1 VHHLESALAEFGRL
15 ELPLE
20 EARARLDLAHALT
33 AERPIMAQV
42 EARAA
47 LTMFQGLAASRDAQA
62 ATSLLR
68 RLGVRGHTGPR
79 GDGALTEREKEVL
92 DLLGEGLSNT
102 DIAARLYISR
112 RTAEH
117 HVSNIL
123 AKLGLAS
130 RAEATAHHM
139 RSAPKR

>member
-1 VHHLESALAEFGRL
+1 VHHLESALAAFGRI

-20 EARARLDLAHALT
+20 EAKARLDLAHVLIT
-33 AERPIMAQV
+33 QRPAMAQV

-47 LTMFQGLAASRDAQA
+47 LARFQELAATRDADA

-79 GDGALTEREKEVL
+79 GDGTLTTREKQVL
-92 DLLGEGLSNT
+92 DLLGEGMSNT

-130 RAEATAHHM
+130 RAEATAYHM
-139 RSAPKR
+139 RAMPER